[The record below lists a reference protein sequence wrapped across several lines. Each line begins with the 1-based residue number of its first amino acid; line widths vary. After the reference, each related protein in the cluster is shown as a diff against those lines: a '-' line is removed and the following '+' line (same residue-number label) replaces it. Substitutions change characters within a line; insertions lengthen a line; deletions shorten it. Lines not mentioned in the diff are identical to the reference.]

1 MKTTSALLGIIGGLL
16 GIVTGYWT
24 QTVGGI
30 NSFFEIDNADTT
42 IVIGKIVIVLSMAI
56 IILSC
61 FIFKRPKFFGAII
74 LVLGIST
81 TILGNLISGTMVV
94 AGGVIGL
101 LSQHQATNKKHK
113 QISFKKLPYRSIFM
127 ILGSILLMC
136 ILAFGIYKIVLYY
149 KIANANARAK
159 EGISLVDKEE
169 YKVAIPYLLDAA
181 LSGNEQAQFN
191 LAICYDKMQRMD
203 SCLYWLY
210 EAFPKSKDAG
220 EMLFLKCAQI
230 AITDTYP
237 EYKQDAFD
245 VLSLAAENSNI
256 AQYGLARLYQYGEGT
271 KTNYDKA
278 FYWYKRAAENGLNAI
293 VGLNTNV
300 EIGYFNYK
308 VTDFEYRKSVGR
320 SFYRETSDGL
330 YLIIYVSITNID
342 TESRYAVTKACF
354 LTDEHDNKYEPDD
367 DASVALATS
376 GYNNFA
382 MKIISPNIT
391 SRGIIVFEVP
401 HKGKYYL
408 HVSGGFWDDKYAP
421 ILLKKN

>member
-16 GIVTGYWT
+16 GIVTGYWI

-42 IVIGKIVIVLSMAI
+42 IVIGKIVIALSMAI

-74 LVLGIST
+74 LVLGISA

-101 LSQHQATNKKHK
+101 LSQLQATNKRYKL
-113 QISFKKLPYRSIFM
+113 IAFKKLPYRSIFM

-210 EAFPKSKDAG
+210 EAFPIKVRMQ
-220 EMLFLKCAQI
+220 EKC
-230 AITDTYP
+230 
-237 EYKQDAFD
+237 
-245 VLSLAAENSNI
+245 
-256 AQYGLARLYQYGEGT
+256 
-271 KTNYDKA
+271 
-278 FYWYKRAAENGLNAI
+278 
-293 VGLNTNV
+293 
-300 EIGYFNYK
+300 
-308 VTDFEYRKSVGR
+308 
-320 SFYRETSDGL
+320 
-330 YLIIYVSITNID
+330 
-342 TESRYAVTKACF
+342 CF
-354 LTDEHDNKYEPDD
+354 
-367 DASVALATS
+367 
-376 GYNNFA
+376 
-382 MKIISPNIT
+382 
-391 SRGIIVFEVP
+391 
-401 HKGKYYL
+401 
-408 HVSGGFWDDKYAP
+408 
-421 ILLKKN
+421 

>member
-30 NSFFEIDNADTT
+30 NSLFEIDNADTT
-42 IVIGKIVIVLSMAI
+42 IVIGKIVIALSMAI

-74 LVLGIST
+74 LILGIST

-101 LSQHQATNKKHK
+101 LSQHRATNKRHK
-113 QISFKKLPYRSIFM
+113 QILPYRSIFM

-300 EIGYFNYK
+300 EIGYFKYNPS
-308 VTDFEYRKSVGR
+308 E
-320 SFYRETSDGL
+320 
-330 YLIIYVSITNID
+330 VS
-342 TESRYAVTKACF
+342 R
-354 LTDEHDNKYEPDD
+354 
-367 DASVALATS
+367 
-376 GYNNFA
+376 
-382 MKIISPNIT
+382 
-391 SRGIIVFEVP
+391 
-401 HKGKYYL
+401 
-408 HVSGGFWDDKYAP
+408 
-421 ILLKKN
+421 

>member
-16 GIVTGYWT
+16 GIVTGYWI

-42 IVIGKIVIVLSMAI
+42 IVIGKIVIALSMAI

-74 LVLGIST
+74 LVLGISA

-94 AGGVIGL
+94 AGGVIG
-101 LSQHQATNKKHK
+101 HQFGGGRGKDIATVAGA
-113 QISFKKLPYRSIFM
+113 L
-127 ILGSILLMC
+127 
-136 ILAFGIYKIVLYY
+136 IVLYY

-245 VLSLAAENSNI
+245 VLSFAAENSNI

-271 KTNYDKA
+271 EINYDKA

-293 VGLNTNV
+293 VGLNANV

-354 LTDEHDNKYEPDD
+354 LTDEQDNKYEPDD

-382 MKIISPNIT
+382 MKVISPNIT